1 MEKLIKKLK
10 GKLINYGLIEDKN
23 LNGSFK
29 IEIKNDKNSNF
40 HIINMKIPIKIF
52 KNEYLIHLHE
62 LFNIEIKNYENSDKI
77 EIPIST
83 SYEVVEY

>member
-52 KNEYLIHLHE
+52 KNE